1 MRTKRTAVEIA
12 IQIERA
18 QKRIDLLKKQERE
31 ATKAEIAKERE
42 ELIKAVY
49 EWVET
54 VPRFA
59 NGYSNS
65 ELIKLV
71 TTTSSTG
78 GLQWALIRADYC
90 LRQKAGCCKRV
101 TGPLQSGTILFFP

>member
-1 MRTKRTAVEIA
+1 MNKKSSIDMLRERIKTLKNENRETQKAFAERCDIDPNKLSNLMTRGKA
-12 IQIERA
+12 IQYDE
-18 QKRIDLLKKQERE
+18 
-31 ATKAEIAKERE
+31 
-42 ELIKAVY
+42 
-49 EWVET
+49 
-54 VPRFA
+54 
-59 NGYSNS
+59 
-65 ELIKLV
+65 V

>member
-1 MRTKRTAVEIA
+1 MDKA
-12 IQIERA
+12 IENLSLLKDIRDIDDMLNQYCQSGFIDRERA
-18 QKRIDLLKKQERE
+18 ISKIRELRITNIDIE
-31 ATKAEIAKERE
+31 
-42 ELIKAVY
+42 KAVAA
-49 EWVET
+49 T
-54 VPRFA
+54 LPFNFVP
-59 NGYSNS
+59 
-65 ELIKLV
+65 V